1 MVPGLAPRR
10 AASLPAAHSPS
21 PATRAAAPR
30 AAPPPPRRYPA
41 AAAPRRAPRAVAAG
55 AMAADASPTP
65 AAAGTNGAPKAQLS
79 VAIFSV
85 SDYVLDFLE
94 APFAA
99 AFSRTTFIP
108 HRFDAASAPL
118 AAGHDAVCLFVN
130 DDADAAAIDALADA
144 GVKFIAMRCAGF
156 DRVDL
161 AACARRG
168 LRVLRVPAYSPRSV
182 AEMALALALAA
193 ARHLKAA
200 NARVGVGNFGLS
212 GIVGLELSGKTY
224 GVVGTGAIGLEFV
237 KLLRGFDGRVLAHD
251 VRENAAAIAAG
262 AEYVDLDTLL
272 RESDV
277 VSLHTPLLPSTKH
290 IMCAKRLALM
300 KPEAIL
306 VNVSRGGLI
315 DTAAL
320 LRSLKT
326 LGRPGAVALDVYEAE
341 GSLFFQD
348 FSNLAPAKRMAA
360 WDSAFTELHAL
371 PQVLATPHVAFL
383 TKEAL
388 ANIAE
393 TTVENLRAAAAAA
406 PGAPLPNE
414 VEA

>member
-1 MVPGLAPRR
+1 M
-10 AASLPAAHSPS
+10 
-21 PATRAAAPR
+21 
-30 AAPPPPRRYPA
+30 
-41 AAAPRRAPRAVAAG
+41 
-55 AMAADASPTP
+55 
-65 AAAGTNGAPKAQLS
+65 
-79 VAIFSV
+79 
-85 SDYVLDFLE
+85 
-94 APFAA
+94 
-99 AFSRTTFIP
+99 
-108 HRFDAASAPL
+108 
-118 AAGHDAVCLFVN
+118 
-130 DDADAAAIDALADA
+130 
-144 GVKFIAMRCAGF
+144 
-156 DRVDL
+156 
-161 AACARRG
+161 
-168 LRVLRVPAYSPRSV
+168 
-182 AEMALALALAA
+182 
-193 ARHLKAA
+193 
-200 NARVGVGNFGLS
+200 
-212 GIVGLELSGKTY
+212 
-224 GVVGTGAIGLEFV
+224 
-237 KLLRGFDGRVLAHD
+237 LAHD
-251 VRENAAAIAAG
+251 VRENAAAVAAG
-262 AEYVDLDTLL
+262 ADYVDLPTLL

-290 IMCAKRLALM
+290 IMNAERLAMM
-300 KPEAIL
+300 KPDAIL